1 VEMYAEKKPVRD
13 VPLGSRLAILRRLYR
28 YMLEWRGLY
37 YGMLLLLVLNL
48 ACEIAIPLIIES
60 AVNAITY
67 SNGLR
72 VDYAALTVSLGMFA
86 FVVVMNAVMGCAQG
100 RISAKITLNLAR
112 RLRRDA
118 FSNLQEISVASF
130 DRMRHGDLMS
140 RIMNDV
146 DLAAGAFTE
155 SFTELVSALVVVVGC
170 AVIMFTRCA
179 SLAAISVGT
188 GILSVAVMGVL
199 SGLVFPVLSQR
210 QAALGQ
216 MNTHVE
222 ESLKA
227 FRACKAGGRMNEN
240 NRRMEGLSRDY
251 YDRCLRASRLEFV
264 LGPLMLVLGNLNFL
278 LTVSFGASRILSG
291 VITVGTMQA
300 FIMYSRQFMEPLN
313 AMGDYF
319 VQAQSA
325 MAGAE
330 RVFRLIDHA
339 GERQE
344 IASARVPG
352 PAQRDGETGLTFE
365 DVQFAYHRN
374 IPVLRGLSLSLKR
387 GERLALVGRTGAGK
401 TTMAQLLLLFYA
413 NYQGQIR
420 LDGRE
425 IREMDPAELRRRFA
439 VVPQEP
445 RIVEGSLCDNLMYG
459 CEGVERGQVEQAV
472 REIGAEG
479 IIARLPQGLDT
490 PMDGVGDNLSQ
501 GQLQMICL
509 IRALLRNASVL
520 ILDEATSSMD
530 PETEDSLK
538 RGMDAAMAGRTCIV
552 IAHRLSSVWDADHI
566 AVLSDGVISEYGTHD
581 ALMARRGTYYQLYHK
596 QLSGKEI

>member
-1 VEMYAEKKPVRD
+1 
-13 VPLGSRLAILRRLYR
+13 
-28 YMLEWRGLY
+28 
-37 YGMLLLLVLNL
+37 
-48 ACEIAIPLIIES
+48 
-60 AVNAITY
+60 
-67 SNGLR
+67 
-72 VDYAALTVSLGMFA
+72 
-86 FVVVMNAVMGCAQG
+86 MGA
-100 RISAKITLNLAR
+100 
-112 RLRRDA
+112 
-118 FSNLQEISVASF
+118 
-130 DRMRHGDLMS
+130 
-140 RIMNDV
+140 
-146 DLAAGAFTE
+146 
-155 SFTELVSALVVVVGC
+155 
-170 AVIMFTRCA
+170 
-179 SLAAISVGT
+179 
-188 GILSVAVMGVL
+188 L

-227 FRACKAGGRMNEN
+227 FRACKAGGRMDEN
-240 NRRMEGLSRDY
+240 NRRMEGLSQAY
-251 YDRCLRASRLEFV
+251 YDRCLRASRLEYM

-300 FIMYSRQFMEPLN
+300 FVMYSRQFMEPLN
-313 AMGDYF
+313 AMSDYF

-339 GERQE
+339 NERQE
-344 IASARVPG
+344 IASARGPA
-352 PAQRDGETGLTFE
+352 PAQRDGESGLTFE
-365 DVQFAYHRN
+365 DVRFAYHRN
-374 IPVLRGLSLSLKR
+374 MPVLRGMNLSLKP

-401 TTMAQLLLLFYA
+401 TTMVQLLLLFYA

-425 IREMDPAELRRRFA
+425 IRQMDPVELRSRFA
-439 VVPQEP
+439 VVSQEP

-459 CEGVERGQVEQAV
+459 CEGVDRAQVERAV
-472 REIGAEG
+472 REIGAEA

-490 PMDGVGDNLSQ
+490 PMGSVGDDLSQ

-509 IRALLRNASVL
+509 IRALLRDASVL

-530 PETEDSLK
+530 PETEDSIK

-566 AVLSDGVISEYGTHD
+566 AVLSDGVIGEYGTHD

>member
-1 VEMYAEKKPVRD
+1 MYAEKKPVRD

-222 ESLKA
+222 
-227 FRACKAGGRMNEN
+227 
-240 NRRMEGLSRDY
+240 
-251 YDRCLRASRLEFV
+251 
-264 LGPLMLVLGNLNFL
+264 
-278 LTVSFGASRILSG
+278 
-291 VITVGTMQA
+291 
-300 FIMYSRQFMEPLN
+300 
-313 AMGDYF
+313 
-319 VQAQSA
+319 
-325 MAGAE
+325 
-330 RVFRLIDHA
+330 
-339 GERQE
+339 
-344 IASARVPG
+344 
-352 PAQRDGETGLTFE
+352 
-365 DVQFAYHRN
+365 
-374 IPVLRGLSLSLKR
+374 
-387 GERLALVGRTGAGK
+387 
-401 TTMAQLLLLFYA
+401 
-413 NYQGQIR
+413 
-420 LDGRE
+420 
-425 IREMDPAELRRRFA
+425 
-439 VVPQEP
+439 
-445 RIVEGSLCDNLMYG
+445 
-459 CEGVERGQVEQAV
+459 
-472 REIGAEG
+472 
-479 IIARLPQGLDT
+479 
-490 PMDGVGDNLSQ
+490 
-501 GQLQMICL
+501 
-509 IRALLRNASVL
+509 
-520 ILDEATSSMD
+520 
-530 PETEDSLK
+530 
-538 RGMDAAMAGRTCIV
+538 
-552 IAHRLSSVWDADHI
+552 
-566 AVLSDGVISEYGTHD
+566 
-581 ALMARRGTYYQLYHK
+581 
-596 QLSGKEI
+596 

>member
-1 VEMYAEKKPVRD
+1 
-13 VPLGSRLAILRRLYR
+13 
-28 YMLEWRGLY
+28 
-37 YGMLLLLVLNL
+37 
-48 ACEIAIPLIIES
+48 
-60 AVNAITY
+60 
-67 SNGLR
+67 
-72 VDYAALTVSLGMFA
+72 MF
-86 FVVVMNAVMGCAQG
+86 
-100 RISAKITLNLAR
+100 S
-112 RLRRDA
+112 
-118 FSNLQEISVASF
+118 
-130 DRMRHGDLMS
+130 
-140 RIMNDV
+140 
-146 DLAAGAFTE
+146 
-155 SFTELVSALVVVVGC
+155 
-170 AVIMFTRCA
+170 RCA

-188 GILSVAVMGVL
+188 GALSVVVMGAL
-199 SGLVFPVLSQR
+199 SGLVFPLLSQR

-227 FRACKAGGRMNEN
+227 FRACKAGGRMDEN
-240 NRRMEGLSRDY
+240 NRRMEDLSRAY
-251 YDRCLRASRLEFV
+251 YDRCLRASRLEYM

-339 GERQE
+339 NERRE
-344 IASARVPG
+344 IASVRGPVPAR
-352 PAQRDGETGLTFE
+352 RDGERGLTFE
-365 DVQFAYHRN
+365 DVRFAYHRN
-374 IPVLRGLSLSLKR
+374 MPVLRGMSLSLKP

-401 TTMAQLLLLFYA
+401 TTMVQLLLLFYA
-413 NYQGQIR
+413 GYQGQIR

-425 IREMDPAELRRRFA
+425 IREMDPAELRSRFA

-445 RIVEGSLCDNLMYG
+445 RLVEGSLCDNLMYG
-459 CEGVERGQVEQAV
+459 CEGVDRGRVEQAV

-479 IIARLPQGLDT
+479 IVARLPRGLDT
-490 PMDGVGDNLSQ
+490 PMSSVGDNLSQ

-509 IRALLRNASVL
+509 IRALLRDASVL

-530 PETEDSLK
+530 PETEDGIK

-552 IAHRLSSVWDADHI
+552 IAHRLSSVWDADRI
-566 AVLSDGVISEYGTHD
+566 AVLSDGVIAEYGTHD
-581 ALMARRGTYYQLYHK
+581 ALMARRGIYYQLYHR

>member
-1 VEMYAEKKPVRD
+1 MDIYAEKKTVRD
-13 VPLGSRLAILRRLYR
+13 VPMGSRMAILRRLYR

-37 YGMLLLLVLNL
+37 YGMLMLLVLNL

-60 AVNAITY
+60 AINAITW
-67 SNGLR
+67 SNGVR
-72 VDYAALTVSLGMFA
+72 VDYAGLTVSLAVFA
-86 FVVVMNAVMGCAQG
+86 IVVILNAVMGCAQG
-100 RISAKITLNLAR
+100 RISARITLNLAR

-118 FSNLQEISVASF
+118 FSNLEDVSVAAF

-140 RIMNDV
+140 RITNDA

-155 SFTELVSALVVVVGC
+155 SFIELLSALVVVVGC
-170 AVIMFTRCA
+170 AIIMFTRCA
-179 SLAAISVGT
+179 SLAVISVGT
-188 GILSVAVMGVL
+188 AVLSVAVMGVL
-199 SGLVFPVLSQR
+199 SGLVFPLLSQR

-216 MNTHVE
+216 MNTHIE

-227 FRACKAGGRMNEN
+227 FRACKVGGRIQEN
-240 NRRMEGLSRDY
+240 NRRMASLSQAY
-251 YDRCLRASRLEFV
+251 YDRCLRASRLEFM
-264 LGPLMLVLGNLNFL
+264 LGPLVLVLGNLNFL

-291 VITVGTMQA
+291 AITVGTMQA

-330 RVFRLIDHA
+330 RVFRMIDHVD
-339 GERQE
+339 ERRE
-344 IASARVPG
+344 IASARS
-352 PAQRDGETGLTFE
+352 PAPARLDGESGLTFE
-365 DVQFAYHRN
+365 DVRFAYHRN
-374 IPVLRGLSLSLKR
+374 IPVLQGVSLSLKR
-387 GERLALVGRTGAGK
+387 GERLALVGKTGVGK
-401 TTMAQLLLLFYA
+401 TTMVQLMLLFYA
-413 NYQGQIR
+413 SYQGQIR

-425 IREMDPAELRRRFA
+425 IREMDPVELRSRFA

-445 RIVEGSLCDNLMYG
+445 RIVDGSLCDNLMYG
-459 CEGVERGQVEQAV
+459 CEGVDRGQVERALH
-472 REIGAEG
+472 EIDAEG
-479 IIARLPQGLDT
+479 IVSRLPQGLDT
-490 PMDGVGDNLSQ
+490 PMDSVRDSLSQ

-509 IRALLRNASVL
+509 IRALLRDASVL

-530 PETEDSLK
+530 PETEDSIK
-538 RGMDAAMAGRTCIV
+538 RGMYAAMAGRTCIV

-566 AVLSDGVISEYGTHD
+566 AVLSDGTIGEYGTHD
-581 ALMARRGTYYQLYHK
+581 ELMARRGIYYQLYHR

>member
-1 VEMYAEKKPVRD
+1 MDIYAEKKPVRD
-13 VPLGSRLAILRRLYR
+13 VPLGSRMAILRRLYR
-28 YMLEWRGLY
+28 YMVEWRGLY
-37 YGMLLLLVLNL
+37 YGMVALLVLNL

-60 AVNAITY
+60 AVNAITW
-67 SNGLR
+67 SNGVR
-72 VDYAALTVSLGMFA
+72 VDYAALTVSLALFA
-86 FVVVMNAVMGCAQG
+86 VVVVLNAVMGCAQG
-100 RISAKITLNLAR
+100 RISARITLNLAR

-118 FSNLQEISVASF
+118 FSNLEEVSVAAF

-140 RIMNDV
+140 RVMNDV

-155 SFTELVSALVVVVGC
+155 SFIELVSALVVVVGC

-188 GILSVAVMGVL
+188 AVLSVVVMSAL
-199 SGLVFPVLSQR
+199 SGLVFPLLSQR

-227 FRACKAGGRMNEN
+227 FRACKAGGRMGEN
-240 NRRMEGLSRDY
+240 NRRMESLSQAY
-251 YDRCLRASRLEFV
+251 YDRCLRASRLEFM

-291 VITVGTMQA
+291 AITVGTMQA

-313 AMGDYF
+313 AMGDYL

-330 RVFRLIDHA
+330 RVFRLIDHV

-344 IASARVPG
+344 IASARSAA
-352 PAQRDGETGLTFE
+352 PAQLDGESGLTFE
-365 DVQFAYHRN
+365 DVRFAYHRN
-374 IPVLRGLSLSLKR
+374 MPVLRGMSLSLKR

-401 TTMAQLLLLFYA
+401 TTMVQLLLLFYA
-413 NYQGQIR
+413 GYQGQIR

-425 IREMDPAELRRRFA
+425 IREMDPAQLRSRFA

-459 CEGVERGQVEQAV
+459 CEGVDRGQVERAL

-479 IIARLPQGLDT
+479 LVARLPQGLDT
-490 PMDGVGDNLSQ
+490 PMGSVGDGLSQ

-509 IRALLRNASVL
+509 IRALLRDAPVL

-530 PETEDSLK
+530 PETEESIK
-538 RGMDAAMAGRTCIV
+538 KGMDAAMAGRTCIV

-566 AVLSDGVISEYGTHD
+566 AVLSDGAIGEYGTHD
-581 ALMARRGTYYQLYHK
+581 ELMARRGIYYQLYHR